1 VSIVKRKSNRSGQ
14 AAIMIT
20 LSLPLMFGLLGL
32 VTEIGWAYWR
42 QEACRTAAQAA
53 AVAAARQAQIAGT
66 FNTAS
71 GIYTQST
78 TANCPA
84 SPTSPS
90 TNNLMAG
97 CLYAQSNGFTNSG
110 KQLVK
115 YTAGITGSP
124 VSGSSPSY
132 WVRYI
137 VTEVNPSLFSSVL
150 GYRHVTA
157 SGMATAG
164 VFLGVQGACIYAL
177 DPAASAAVNL
187 GGNSIV
193 NAGCGV
199 YDNSSSPTAL
209 TCSNNTTLNAGTSA
223 IDVAGLS
230 ACYGSV
236 SPAPSQNQPRTAD
249 PFAYMDAPTI
259 PNRCDSTGLN
269 ANSTVSMPS
278 DGTYVICNGGITMKS
293 NGTLNLPPGTY
304 IIKGGGIDWENGTVN
319 GTGVTIYMTGPS
331 PGGIKINGNMGV
343 NLTAPTSGYYWGVL
357 FFQDRSLSSPP
368 ADILNGGSTMNLNG
382 TVYLP
387 GSAVSY
393 AGGSASS
400 VTALIADTITFTGTS
415 NFGTDTNGAVTGLGR
430 PYTTLLE

>member
-1 VSIVKRKSNRSGQ
+1 MPIVSQRSGSSGQ
-14 AAIMIT
+14 AAIIIT
-20 LSLPLMFGLLGL
+20 LSLPVMLGMLGL

-53 AVAAARQAQIAGT
+53 AVAAARQAQIAGAFT
-66 FNTAS
+66 TTS

-78 TANCPA
+78 TASCPA

-97 CLYAQSNGFTNSG
+97 CLYAKANGFTNSG
-110 KQLVK
+110 TQLVK
-115 YTAGITGSP
+115 YSAGTSGSP
-124 VSGSSPSY
+124 ASGSTPNY

-137 VTEVNPSLFSSVL
+137 VTESNPSLFSSVL
-150 GYRHVTA
+150 GYKHVTA

-177 DPAASAAVNL
+177 DPTASGAVNL
-187 GGNSIV
+187 GGNTIV

-199 YDNSSSPTAL
+199 YDNSNSTTAL
-209 TCSNNTTLNAGTSA
+209 TCSNNTTLNAGNST
-223 IDVAGLS
+223 INVAGLS

-249 PFAYMDAPTI
+249 PFQYLDPPAI
-259 PNRCDSTGLN
+259 PNRCDSNGLS
-269 ANSTVSMPS
+269 ANSTVSMPA

-293 NGTLNLPPGTY
+293 NGTLNLPAGTY
-304 IIKGGGIDWENGTVN
+304 IIQGGGIDWENGTAS
-319 GTGVTIYMTGPS
+319 GTGVTIYMTGPN

-357 FFQDRSLSSPP
+357 FYQDRSLTSPP
-368 ADILNGGSTMNLNG
+368 ADVLNGGSAMNLSG

-387 GSAVSY
+387 GSAVAYS
-393 AGGSASS
+393 GGSASS
-400 VTALIADTITFTGTS
+400 VTALIADTVTFTGTS
-415 NFGTDTNGAVTGLGR
+415 TFGTDTNGAVTGLGR
-430 PYTTLLE
+430 PFTALLE